1 MYSEKKK
8 MRCPLTQL
16 GINMEEIRNRL
27 NTSTEEYIKIVTIM
41 PSIDNAEDRKRFT
54 DMIAPLLVLD
64 GWTLAISANIRA
76 MSQPNPFI
84 TLGYLRDM

>member
-1 MYSEKKK
+1 

-16 GINMEEIRNRL
+16 GVNMEEIRNRL

-41 PSIDNAEDRKRFT
+41 PSIANAEDRKRFT
-54 DMIAPLLVLD
+54 DVIGPLLIEGLD
-64 GWTLAISANIRA
+64 GWTLAISANTRA
-76 MSQPNPFI
+76 MGSNPNPFI